1 MQKILLL
8 SIILIII
15 FSSCNLFRKSD
26 YDIILSTEKIEKIIA
41 GKDTTESSLSIFH
54 DKDLPPAGRANH
66 IEIDTININGKNF
79 YTVLAEYPNPLYNR
93 FAIINDK
100 ADVLLIDKS
109 LNGYITNSILK
120 VGNLQFIKVEE
131 NFISKETLR
140 LKRISFYS
148 LNDLDEANLVF
159 RTYTEL
165 QKTGNTYLQKIIKF
179 TPEEIIT
186 EIQSTEKSI
195 SDLTGDSDRFVFDE
209 KTNKFISVDNNFD
222 TFVIDLITDFKSKTI
237 NPVINEQNDLAQ
249 QKEEIKPDEH
259 EPGKFSLPI
268 SEQWDEIKNVKVSH
282 LMKKLVTGTK
292 YINNQFGAE
301 ITVIQLPD
309 NDSSENYIDYNLENV
324 STGNYKVRFSE
335 KILDGIY
342 YYQFFEYSC
351 TNEKFLLILK
361 TLKSTYETYRFEYQN
376 LINSFSMG
384 C

>member
-1 MQKILLL
+1 M
-8 SIILIII
+8 

-26 YDIILSTEKIEKIIA
+26 NDIILTTEKIEKIIA
-41 GKDTTESSLSIFH
+41 GKDTTESSLSIFYN
-54 DKDLPPAGRANH
+54 KELPPAPRANK
-66 IEIDTININGKNF
+66 IEIDTINIFENNY
-79 YTVLAEYPNPLYNR
+79 YTVLAEYPNPIYNR

-100 ADVLLIDKS
+100 ANVLLIDKS
-109 LNGYITNSILK
+109 LSGYLTKNILK
-120 VGNLQFIKVEE
+120 IGNLQFIKVEE
-131 NFISKETLR
+131 NFISKDTLR

-148 LNDLDEANLVF
+148 LNDLYEANLVF

-165 QKTGNTYLQKIIKF
+165 KEPGNTYLQKIIKF

-186 EIQSTEKSI
+186 EIKSSEKLKSE
-195 SDLTGDSDRFVFDE
+195 LTDNDDRFIYD
-209 KTNKFISVDNNFD
+209 KKKKKFISSDNNFD
-222 TFVIDLITDFKSKTI
+222 KFVIDLITDYKSQPI
-237 NPVINEQNDLAQ
+237 NPFINELNDSLQ
-249 QKEEIKPDEH
+249 QPEEIKPDEH
-259 EPGKFSLPI
+259 NSGKFSLPI
-268 SEQWDEIKNVKVSH
+268 SDQWDEIKNVKVSH

-335 KILDGIY
+335 KISDGIY

-351 TNEKFLLILK
+351 ISEKFLLILK
-361 TLKSTYETYRFEYQN
+361 TLKSTYETYRIEYQN